1 MTLMPSV
8 QSLQSG
14 LPQPDEEFLQQ
25 KDRSGTHDFGPFS
38 DFYGRVS
45 RVVCDR
51 VMVLLEIM
59 SRLHALG
66 FDLGQLNGA

>member
-1 MTLMPSV
+1 MILSPGVQTLQPS
-8 QSLQSG
+8 
-14 LPQPDEEFLQQ
+14 LPQPDAEFLQQ
-25 KDRSGTHDFGPFS
+25 KNRSGIHDFGPFS

-59 SRLHALG
+59 GRLHSLG
-66 FDLGQLNGA
+66 FDLGQLNSA